1 MPQEARPAQRNPSK
15 AHGECGCHGFTKRH
29 LERPLRWEEIEGQNC
44 RKRGWPTI
52 KGKCSRWPAMARQRP
67 RSRSDRLQTGKE
79 SLALNDL
86 RKAGESWPDRQ
97 RYCHAGGHNQDENFL
112 CCYWRSELRSVG
124 NKRHCLAVSARAEDN
139 HPWRQQ
145 GMAGACGKVLSSG
158 HKLKGGAR
166 GGPWEQRGA
175 LHEAYWPLCFT
186 SVFLQKACQ
195 DELMFHCFWFLLLWT
210 LYSHCPHIGSANPG
224 FGAWETKS
232 VKNEWLPDSGL
243 ARLVN
248 TAATFVC
255 WSGDLCLVCTL
266 CCGSKFTPHLWI
278 FPRIYFLVHCST
290 TTRPGPLEAVNLGHS
305 SGLLRPWGLPRVASV
320 ICVQGNGWSL
330 FSNRVYIF
338 TFNAH

>member
-1 MPQEARPAQRNPSK
+1 MWVPWIYKEASGKASEVRGDRRAELQEERMTHNKGGSVPGGLPWQGKGHGAGPTGSKLAKNLWHRMIWGKQGKAGPTGRGTATQEATTRMRTS
-15 AHGECGCHGFTKRH
+15 CVV
-29 LERPLRWEEIEGQNC
+29 
-44 RKRGWPTI
+44 
-52 KGKCSRWPAMARQRP
+52 
-67 RSRSDRLQTGKE
+67 TG
-79 SLALNDL
+79 
-86 RKAGESWPDRQ
+86 G
-97 RYCHAGGHNQDENFL
+97 
-112 CCYWRSELRSVG
+112 SELRSMG

-290 TTRPGPLEAVNLGHS
+290 TARPAPLEAVNLGHR

-320 ICVQGNGWSL
+320 TCVQGNGWSL